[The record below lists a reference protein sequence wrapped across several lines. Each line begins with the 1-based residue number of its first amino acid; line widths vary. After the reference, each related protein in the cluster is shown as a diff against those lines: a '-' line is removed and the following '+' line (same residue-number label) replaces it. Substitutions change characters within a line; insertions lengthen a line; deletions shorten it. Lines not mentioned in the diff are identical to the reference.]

1 MAKYQ
6 LQQKLANGTM
16 KDIPITSV
24 NDVADINVIA
34 DDYTEVDLI
43 NSNGNTLAAIPFRKI
58 NGESII
64 GKDPLTI
71 SGGGGTSHPVYTEA
85 NANKYEILGNGTT
98 DNCKFKFTG
107 ESGSRYYF
115 NLAGE
120 VNNNVLQFQGAM
132 LELEIV
138 NTDVEVIFF
147 STNTDQT
154 WYDHQINGS
163 PNAVC
168 LTNDKLMLVTFD
180 EIARDRLFLTLKGQ
194 DESISNTLVYGD
206 AEQSIN
212 VNIGLGEPTSANC
225 YANGLIISMR
235 KDDVG
240 ILHVNIGG
248 QYEV

>member
-24 NDVADINVIA
+24 NDVADINVIG

-43 NSNGNTLAAIPFRKI
+43 NKNGNTLAAIPFRKI

-71 SGGGGTSHPVYTEA
+71 SGGGASHPVYTEA
-85 NANKYEILGNGTT
+85 NTDKWTVLGNGTT

-115 NLAGE
+115 DLGNCG
-120 VNNNVLQFQGAM
+120 QFQGAM

-138 NTDVEVIFF
+138 NTDVEVIFY
-147 STNTDQT
+147 STITDQT

-168 LTNDKLMLVTFD
+168 LTNSKLMLVTFD
-180 EIARDRLFLTLKGQ
+180 EIARSGLFLTLAGQ
-194 DESISNTLVYGD
+194 DESISNTLQYGEG
-206 AEQSIN
+206 EQSIN
-212 VNIGLGEPTSANC
+212 VNIGSGTPAQANC

-248 QYEV
+248 QIEV

>member
-1 MAKYQ
+1 MAKKYLDQ
-6 LQQKLANGTM
+6 NGLANFWT
-16 KDIPITSV
+16 KIKEKLFNNV
-24 NDVADINVIA
+24 EAVDV
-34 DDYTEVDLI
+34 DDYIEAQFF
-43 NSNGNTLAAIPFRKI
+43 NRKGNTITAIPFRKI
-58 NGESII
+58 NGQSII

-71 SGGGGTSHPVYTEA
+71 SGGGASHPVYTEA
-85 NANKYEILGNGTT
+85 NTDKWAILGNGTT

-115 NLAGE
+115 DLGNCG
-120 VNNNVLQFQGAM
+120 QFQGAM

-138 NTDVEVIFF
+138 NTDVEVIFY
-147 STNTDQT
+147 STITDQT

-168 LTNDKLMLVTFD
+168 LTNSKLMLVTFD
-180 EIARDRLFLTLKGQ
+180 EIARSRLFLTLAGQ
-194 DESISNTLVYGD
+194 DESISNTLQYGED
-206 AEQSIN
+206 EQSIN
-212 VNIGLGEPTSANC
+212 VNIGSGTPTQANC

>member
-24 NDVADINVIA
+24 NDVADINVIP

-43 NSNGNTLAAIPFRKI
+43 NKNNNTLAAIPFRKI

-71 SGGGGTSHPVYTEA
+71 SGGGASHPVYTETNTDKWA
-85 NANKYEILGNGTT
+85 MLGNGTT

-115 NLAGE
+115 DLGNCG
-120 VNNNVLQFQGAM
+120 QFQGAM

-138 NTDVEVIFF
+138 NTDVEVIFY
-147 STNTDQT
+147 STITDQT

-168 LTNDKLMLVTFD
+168 LTNSKLMLVTFD
-180 EIARDRLFLTLKGQ
+180 EIARSRLDLTLAGQ
-194 DESISNTLVYGD
+194 DESISNTLQYGEG
-206 AEQSIN
+206 EQSIN
-212 VNIGLGEPTSANC
+212 VNIGSGTPSQANC

>member
-24 NDVADINVIA
+24 NDVADINVIP

-43 NSNGNTLAAIPFRKI
+43 NKNGNTLAAIPFRKI

-71 SGGGGTSHPVYTEA
+71 SGGGASHPVYTETNTDKWA
-85 NANKYEILGNGTT
+85 MLGNGTT

-115 NLAGE
+115 DLGNCG
-120 VNNNVLQFQGAM
+120 QFQGAM

-138 NTDVEVIFF
+138 NTDVEVIFY
-147 STNTDQT
+147 STITDQT

-168 LTNDKLMLVTFD
+168 LTNSKLMLVTFD
-180 EIARDRLFLTLKGQ
+180 EIARSRLDLTLAGQ
-194 DESISNTLVYGD
+194 DESISNTLQYGEG
-206 AEQSIN
+206 EQSIN
-212 VNIGLGEPTSANC
+212 VNIGSGTPTQANC

-248 QYEV
+248 QFEV

>member
-16 KDIPITSV
+16 KDIPIKSV

-34 DDYTEVDLI
+34 DDYTGVDLI
-43 NSNGNTLAAIPFRKI
+43 NKNGNTLAAIPFRKI

-71 SGGGGTSHPVYTEA
+71 SGGGTSHPVYTEA
-85 NANKYEILGNGTT
+85 NTDKWTMLGNGTT

-115 NLAGE
+115 DLGNCG
-120 VNNNVLQFQGAM
+120 QFQGAM

-138 NTDVEVIFF
+138 NTDVEVIFY
-147 STNTDQT
+147 STITDQT

-168 LTNDKLMLVTFD
+168 LTNSKLMLVTFD
-180 EIARDRLFLTLKGQ
+180 EIARSRLFLTLAGQ
-194 DESISNTLVYGD
+194 DESISNTLQYGEG
-206 AEQSIN
+206 EQSIN
-212 VNIGLGEPTSANC
+212 VNIGSGIPSEANC

>member
-43 NSNGNTLAAIPFRKI
+43 NKNGNTLAAIPFRKI

-71 SGGGGTSHPVYTEA
+71 SGGGTSHPVYTEA
-85 NANKYEILGNGTT
+85 NTDKWAMLGNGTT

-115 NLAGE
+115 DLGNCG
-120 VNNNVLQFQGAM
+120 QFQGAM

-138 NTDVEVIFF
+138 NTDVEVIFY
-147 STNTDQT
+147 STITDQT

-168 LTNDKLMLVTFD
+168 LTNSKLMLVTFD
-180 EIARDRLFLTLKGQ
+180 EIARSRFLTLAGQ
-194 DESISNTLVYGD
+194 DESISNTLQYGEG
-206 AEQSIN
+206 EQSIN
-212 VNIGLGEPTSANC
+212 VNIGSGIPSEANC

>member
-6 LQQKLANGTM
+6 MQKKLANGTIE
-16 KDIPITSV
+16 DVQIVSV
-24 NDVADINVIA
+24 NDVNDISVID

-43 NSNGNTLAAIPFRKI
+43 NKNGDTLAAIPFRKI
-58 NGESII
+58 NGQSII

-71 SGGGGTSHPVYTEA
+71 SGGGTSHPVYTEA
-85 NANKYEILGNGTT
+85 NTDKWAMLGNGTT

-115 NLAGE
+115 DLGNCG
-120 VNNNVLQFQGAM
+120 QFQGAM

-138 NTDVEVIFF
+138 NTDVEVIFY
-147 STNTDQT
+147 STITDQT
-154 WYDHQINGS
+154 WYDHQITNS

-168 LTNDKLMLVTFD
+168 LTNSKLMLVTFD
-180 EIARDRLFLTLKGQ
+180 EIARSKLDLTLAGQ
-194 DESISNTLVYGD
+194 DESISNTLAYGD

-212 VNIGLGEPTSANC
+212 VNIGSGTPSEANC

>member
-1 MAKYQ
+1 MAEYQ

-24 NDVADINVIA
+24 NDVADINVIP

-43 NSNGNTLAAIPFRKI
+43 NKNGNTLAAIPFRKI

-71 SGGGGTSHPVYTEA
+71 SGGGTSHPVYTEA
-85 NANKYEILGNGTT
+85 NTDKWAMLGNGTT

-115 NLAGE
+115 DLGNCG
-120 VNNNVLQFQGAM
+120 QFQGAM

-138 NTDVEVIFF
+138 NTDVEVIFY
-147 STNTDQT
+147 STITDQT

-168 LTNDKLMLVTFD
+168 LTNSKLMLVTFD
-180 EIARDRLFLTLKGQ
+180 EIARSGLGLTLAGQ
-194 DESISNTLVYGD
+194 DESISNTLAYGES
-206 AEQSIN
+206 EQSIN
-212 VNIGLGEPTSANC
+212 VNIGSGAPSQASC

-248 QYEV
+248 QYEI

>member
-43 NSNGNTLAAIPFRKI
+43 NKNGNTLAAIPFRKI

-85 NANKYEILGNGTT
+85 NTDKYTVAKV
-98 DNCKFKFTG
+98 DNNLLVKFTG

-115 NLAGE
+115 NFDSMDCPATDGCDCLAFKIL
-120 VNNNVLQFQGAM
+120 NNDVKVFAYTGGRARDTLYYEITNINYLFLYNDGFLSVALTDYAM
-132 LELEIV
+132 
-138 NTDVEVIFF
+138 NSQKW
-147 STNTDQT
+147 STYSGRDASMSNSH
-154 WYDHQINGS
+154 YPNGLMQD
-163 PNAVC
+163 NYVVV
-168 LTNDKLMLVTFD
+168 TNDQSDDIQWLL
-180 EIARDRLFLTLKGQ
+180 LTMYKNEVGVLEVMVERQ
-194 DESISNTLVYGD
+194 GD
-206 AEQSIN
+206 I
-212 VNIGLGEPTSANC
+212 
-225 YANGLIISMR
+225 
-235 KDDVG
+235 
-240 ILHVNIGG
+240 
-248 QYEV
+248 

>member
-43 NSNGNTLAAIPFRKI
+43 NKNGNTLAAIPFRKI

-71 SGGGGTSHPVYTEA
+71 SGGGGASHPVYTEA
-85 NANKYEILGNGTT
+85 NTDKWAMLGNGTT

-115 NLAGE
+115 DLGNCG
-120 VNNNVLQFQGAM
+120 QFQGAM

-138 NTDVEVIFF
+138 NTDVEVIFY
-147 STNTDQT
+147 STITDQT
-154 WYDHQINGS
+154 WYDHQITNS

-168 LTNDKLMLVTFD
+168 LTNSKLMLVTFD
-180 EIARDRLFLTLKGQ
+180 EIARSRLDLTLAGQ
-194 DESISNTLVYGD
+194 DETISNTLQYGEG
-206 AEQSIN
+206 EQSIN
-212 VNIGLGEPTSANC
+212 VNIGSGIPSEANC

>member
-43 NSNGNTLAAIPFRKI
+43 NKNGSTLAAIPFRKI

-85 NANKYEILGNGTT
+85 NTDKWTMLGNGTT

-115 NLAGE
+115 DLGNCG
-120 VNNNVLQFQGAM
+120 QFQGVM

-138 NTDVEVIFF
+138 NTDVEVIFY
-147 STNTDQT
+147 STITDQT
-154 WYDHQINGS
+154 WYDHQITNR
-163 PNAVC
+163 PHAVC
-168 LTNDKLMLVTFD
+168 LTNSKLMLVTFD
-180 EIARDRLFLTLKGQ
+180 EIARSRLDLTLQGQ
-194 DESISNTLVYGD
+194 DESISNTLAYGEG
-206 AEQSIN
+206 EQSIN
-212 VNIGLGEPTSANC
+212 VNIGSGTPSEANC

>member
-6 LQQKLANGTM
+6 MQKKLANGTIE
-16 KDIPITSV
+16 DVQIVSV
-24 NDVADINVIA
+24 NDINVIA

-43 NSNGNTLAAIPFRKI
+43 NKNGSTLAAIPFRKI

-71 SGGGGTSHPVYTEA
+71 SGGGGTSHPVYTETNTDKWA
-85 NANKYEILGNGTT
+85 MLGNGTT

-115 NLAGE
+115 DLGNCG
-120 VNNNVLQFQGAM
+120 QFQGAM

-138 NTDVEVIFF
+138 NTDVEVIFY
-147 STNTDQT
+147 STITDQT
-154 WYDHQINGS
+154 WYDHQITNS
-163 PNAVC
+163 PHAVC
-168 LTNDKLMLVTFD
+168 LTNSKLMLVTFD
-180 EIARDRLFLTLKGQ
+180 EIARSGLYLTLAGQ
-194 DESISNTLVYGD
+194 NESISNTLAYGD

-212 VNIGLGEPTSANC
+212 VNIGSGTPSDANC